1 MALNQINRLLWIVDT
16 IHRYR
21 RITFEE
27 LNVLWKEK
35 EELSGGEEM
44 LKRSFHK
51 WKISIMDTF
60 GLLVECEKTAPY
72 RYYIA
77 NAEDLECGSIENWLI
92 STFSVSNSLM
102 ESRSIKD
109 RILLEDV
116 PSGKEY
122 LEPILDAIKKNR
134 FVHIKYYNYRK
145 GETLCHYVGPLC
157 VKLFHQRWYLVGRRW
172 PANDDLVFC
181 LDRIKDFR
189 LSSHTFEYPADFQP
203 EEFFKGCIG
212 VIVGDGSAQEIVKLK
227 VNPGQA
233 NYLRDLPLHESQQET
248 ERTEEYCIFVYKLRP
263 TYDFK
268 QELLGMGENIEVLEP
283 RWLRSEIAERARRI
297 LERDVDV
304 PEEKVR

>member
-134 FVHIKYYNYRK
+134 FVHIKYFNYRK

-157 VKLFHQRWYLVGRRW
+157 VKLFHQRWYLVGGGW

-297 LERDVDV
+297 LERYVDV

>member
-102 ESRSIKD
+102 ASRSIKD

-134 FVHIKYYNYRK
+134 FVHIKYFNYRK

-157 VKLFHQRWYLVGRRW
+157 HIL
-172 PANDDLVFC
+172 C
-181 LDRIKDFR
+181 IKR
-189 LSSHTFEYPADFQP
+189 
-203 EEFFKGCIG
+203 
-212 VIVGDGSAQEIVKLK
+212 
-227 VNPGQA
+227 
-233 NYLRDLPLHESQQET
+233 YLRL
-248 ERTEEYCIFVYKLRP
+248 
-263 TYDFK
+263 
-268 QELLGMGENIEVLEP
+268 
-283 RWLRSEIAERARRI
+283 
-297 LERDVDV
+297 
-304 PEEKVR
+304 

>member
-1 MALNQINRLLWIVDT
+1 MALNQINSLLWIVDT

-134 FVHIKYYNYRK
+134 FVHIKYFNYRK

-189 LSSHTFEYPADFQP
+189 LSSHTFEYPADFRP

-297 LERDVDV
+297 LERYVDV

>member
-21 RITFEE
+21 RITFEK

-134 FVHIKYYNYRK
+134 FVHIKYFNYRK

-157 VKLFHQRWYLVGRRW
+157 VKLFRQRWYLVGRRW

-189 LSSHTFEYPADFQP
+189 LSSHTFEYPADFEP
-203 EEFFKGCIG
+203 KEFFKGCIG

-227 VNPGQA
+227 VNLGQA

-248 ERTEEYCIFVYKLRP
+248 ERTEEYCIFEYKLRP

-297 LERDVDV
+297 
-304 PEEKVR
+304 